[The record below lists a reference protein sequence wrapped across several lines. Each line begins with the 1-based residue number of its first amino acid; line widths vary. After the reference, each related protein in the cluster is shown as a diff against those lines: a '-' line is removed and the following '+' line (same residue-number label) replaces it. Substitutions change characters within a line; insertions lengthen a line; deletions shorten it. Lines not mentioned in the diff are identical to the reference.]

1 MNDTMKWHNH
11 TSTSTYSSCTAVVDL
26 KRVCFWSSWSCVKYL
41 YVCFIRHFDGQS
53 HGFIGPFDLCGSNT
67 AIESIYFTS
76 LLSLWC
82 SSQINECAKFCVGVC
97 VCVCTV
103 HASEK
108 KKSEQDRDFEPLLF
122 NDNAHD
128 EPPSEQP
135 TSQNT
140 CDSIVIVHSTH
151 AFRLYIP
158 EICILICLKL

>member
-1 MNDTMKWHNH
+1 MYALYGISTGSH
-11 TSTSTYSSCTAVVDL
+11 TVLLDRLICVAVIPL
-26 KRVCFWSSWSCVKYL
+26 LNR
-41 YVCFIRHFDGQS
+41 FILPHYY
-53 HGFIGPFDLCGSNT
+53 PFDARHKSMNALN
-67 AIESIYFTS
+67 FV
-76 LLSLWC
+76 W
-82 SSQINECAKFCVGVC
+82 VC

-140 CDSIVIVHSTH
+140 CDSIVLVHSTH